1 MEADWKRDTLAE
13 SHNRKAGRGEVV
25 GGGVGCRAGR
35 VERIMR
41 DEGAGVVLDVE
52 VG

>member
-25 GGGVGCRAGR
+25 GGVGGLQGW
-35 VERIMR
+35 ESGE
-41 DEGAGVVLDVE
+41 DNEG
-52 VG
+52 

>member
-25 GGGVGCRAGR
+25 GGGGLQGR
-35 VERIMR
+35 ESGE
-41 DEGAGVVLDVE
+41 DNEG
-52 VG
+52 

>member
-25 GGGVGCRAGR
+25 GGVGCRAGR

-41 DEGAGVVLDVE
+41 DEGAGVALDVE